1 MNYIEVKIQIT
12 PCSEVSTDLLSA
24 FLGEIGFD
32 SFVSF
37 EEGLFA
43 YIPSSLFDEDRM
55 KRSFALVPVDCAI
68 DYSVIEIP
76 DRNWNE
82 EWEKNYFTPI
92 VIGNE
97 CVVHSS
103 FHTDI
108 PEVKYDILIDPK
120 MSFGTGHHETTSTM
134 MEMML
139 KTSFENKV
147 VLDMGC
153 GTAILSILASM
164 RGAKSVTGVDIDEWA
179 YENALE
185 NIEQFESATENEKTV
200 SSTETETIK
209 NEKKP
214 SMAKNILWIIA
225 AIIISLIVGA
235 VITFIKKKRQTNKF
249 DNDYF
254 DDDDSDADYS
264 DNDSIVEY
272 EEAAEESDIT
282 KSTSEIQSNSDDLEE
297 YLDD

>member
-1 MNYIEVKIQIT
+1 MKIKYFILSGIISSAILSMT
-12 PCSEVSTDLLSA
+12 VFAEPEKTEKETEPTIAVTEVSKTVQETTSITESTTAAVTTSTTEKTTTPSFYDEILA
-24 FLGEIGFD
+24 YVGEENAPVLNENLDNNAMTID
-32 SFVSF
+32 SST
-37 EEGLFA
+37 
-43 YIPSSLFDEDRM
+43 
-55 KRSFALVPVDCAI
+55 I
-68 DYSVIEIP
+68 DYSNKSMYTITTRSGDVFYLIINS
-76 DRNWNE
+76 DGSV
-82 EWEKNYFTPI
+82 YFLNPVDTADL
-92 VIGNE
+92 
-97 CVVHSS
+97 
-103 FHTDI
+103 TA
-108 PEVKYDILIDPK
+108 
-120 MSFGTGHHETTSTM
+120 
-134 MEMML
+134 ML
-139 KTSFENKV
+139 SDSNDTKLN
-147 VLDMGC
+147 
-153 GTAILSILASM
+153 
-164 RGAKSVTGVDIDEWA
+164 
-179 YENALE
+179 ENALE

>member
-1 MNYIEVKIQIT
+1 MKIKYFILSGIISSAILSMT
-12 PCSEVSTDLLSA
+12 VFAEPEKTEKETEPTIAVTEVSKTVQETTSITESTTAAVTTSTTEKTTTPSFYDEILA
-24 FLGEIGFD
+24 YVGEENAPVLNENLDNNAMTID
-32 SFVSF
+32 SST
-37 EEGLFA
+37 
-43 YIPSSLFDEDRM
+43 
-55 KRSFALVPVDCAI
+55 I
-68 DYSVIEIP
+68 DYSNKSMYPITTRSGDVFYLIINS
-76 DRNWNE
+76 DGSV
-82 EWEKNYFTPI
+82 YFLNPVDTADL
-92 VIGNE
+92 
-97 CVVHSS
+97 
-103 FHTDI
+103 TA
-108 PEVKYDILIDPK
+108 
-120 MSFGTGHHETTSTM
+120 
-134 MEMML
+134 ML
-139 KTSFENKV
+139 SDSNDNK
-147 VLDMGC
+147 LN
-153 GTAILSILASM
+153 
-164 RGAKSVTGVDIDEWA
+164 
-179 YENALE
+179 ENALE

-200 SSTETETIK
+200 SSTETIK

>member
-1 MNYIEVKIQIT
+1 MRLFPVSEIENSTESQTIGNIRKPEPEKTEKETEPTIAVT
-12 PCSEVSTDLLSA
+12 EVSKTVQETTSITESTTAAVTTSTTEKTTTPSFYDEILA
-24 FLGEIGFD
+24 YVGEENAPVLNENLDNNAMTID
-32 SFVSF
+32 SST
-37 EEGLFA
+37 
-43 YIPSSLFDEDRM
+43 
-55 KRSFALVPVDCAI
+55 I
-68 DYSVIEIP
+68 DYSNKSMYTITTRSGDVFYLIINS
-76 DRNWNE
+76 DGSV
-82 EWEKNYFTPI
+82 YFLNPVDTADL
-92 VIGNE
+92 
-97 CVVHSS
+97 
-103 FHTDI
+103 TA
-108 PEVKYDILIDPK
+108 
-120 MSFGTGHHETTSTM
+120 
-134 MEMML
+134 ML
-139 KTSFENKV
+139 SDSNDNK
-147 VLDMGC
+147 LN
-153 GTAILSILASM
+153 
-164 RGAKSVTGVDIDEWA
+164 
-179 YENALE
+179 ENALE

>member
-1 MNYIEVKIQIT
+1 MKIKYFILSGIISSAILSMT
-12 PCSEVSTDLLSA
+12 VFAEPEKTEKETEPTIAVTEVSKTVQETTSITESTTAAVTTSTTEKTTTPSFYDEILA
-24 FLGEIGFD
+24 YVGEENAPVLNENLDNNAMTID
-32 SFVSF
+32 SST
-37 EEGLFA
+37 
-43 YIPSSLFDEDRM
+43 
-55 KRSFALVPVDCAI
+55 I
-68 DYSVIEIP
+68 DYSNKSMYTITTRSGDVFYLIINS
-76 DRNWNE
+76 DGSV
-82 EWEKNYFTPI
+82 YFLNPVDTADL
-92 VIGNE
+92 
-97 CVVHSS
+97 
-103 FHTDI
+103 TA
-108 PEVKYDILIDPK
+108 
-120 MSFGTGHHETTSTM
+120 
-134 MEMML
+134 ML
-139 KTSFENKV
+139 SDSNDNK
-147 VLDMGC
+147 LN
-153 GTAILSILASM
+153 
-164 RGAKSVTGVDIDEWA
+164 
-179 YENALE
+179 ENALE

-272 EEAAEESDIT
+272 KEAAEESDIT
-282 KSTSEIQSNSDDLEE
+282 ESTSEIQSNSDDLEE

>member
-1 MNYIEVKIQIT
+1 MKIKYFILSGIISSAIFSMTVFAEPEKTEKETEPTIT
-12 PCSEVSTDLLSA
+12 VTEVSKTVQETTSITESTTAAVTTSTTEKTTTPSFYDEILA
-24 FLGEIGFD
+24 YVGEENAPVLNENLDNNAMTID
-32 SFVSF
+32 SST
-37 EEGLFA
+37 
-43 YIPSSLFDEDRM
+43 
-55 KRSFALVPVDCAI
+55 I
-68 DYSVIEIP
+68 DYSNKSMYTITTRSGDVFYLIINS
-76 DRNWNE
+76 DGSV
-82 EWEKNYFTPI
+82 YFLNPVDTADL
-92 VIGNE
+92 
-97 CVVHSS
+97 
-103 FHTDI
+103 TA
-108 PEVKYDILIDPK
+108 
-120 MSFGTGHHETTSTM
+120 
-134 MEMML
+134 ML
-139 KTSFENKV
+139 SDSNDNK
-147 VLDMGC
+147 LN
-153 GTAILSILASM
+153 
-164 RGAKSVTGVDIDEWA
+164 
-179 YENALE
+179 ENALE

-235 VITFIKKKRQTNKF
+235 AITFIKKKRQTNKF

-282 KSTSEIQSNSDDLEE
+282 ESTSEIQSNSDDLEE

>member
-1 MNYIEVKIQIT
+1 MKIKYFILSGIISSAILSMT
-12 PCSEVSTDLLSA
+12 VFAEPEKTEKETEPTIAVTEVSKTVQETTSITESTTAAVTTSTTEKTTTPSFYDEILA
-24 FLGEIGFD
+24 YVGEENAPVLNENLDNNAMTID
-32 SFVSF
+32 SST
-37 EEGLFA
+37 
-43 YIPSSLFDEDRM
+43 
-55 KRSFALVPVDCAI
+55 I
-68 DYSVIEIP
+68 DYSNKSMYTITTRSGDVFYLIINS
-76 DRNWNE
+76 DGSV
-82 EWEKNYFTPI
+82 YFLNPVDTADL
-92 VIGNE
+92 
-97 CVVHSS
+97 
-103 FHTDI
+103 TA
-108 PEVKYDILIDPK
+108 
-120 MSFGTGHHETTSTM
+120 
-134 MEMML
+134 ML
-139 KTSFENKV
+139 SDSNDNK
-147 VLDMGC
+147 LN
-153 GTAILSILASM
+153 
-164 RGAKSVTGVDIDEWA
+164 
-179 YENALE
+179 ENALE

-254 DDDDSDADYS
+254 DDDDSDANYS

-282 KSTSEIQSNSDDLEE
+282 ESTSEIQSNSDDLEE

>member
-1 MNYIEVKIQIT
+1 MKIKYFILSGIISSAILSMTVFAEPEKTEKETEPTIT
-12 PCSEVSTDLLSA
+12 VTEVSKTVQETTSITESTTAAVTTSTTEKTTTPSFYDEILA
-24 FLGEIGFD
+24 YVGE
-32 SFVSF
+32 
-37 EEGLFA
+37 ENA
-43 YIPSSLFDEDRM
+43 
-55 KRSFALVPVDCAI
+55 PVLNENLDNNAMTIDNSTI
-68 DYSVIEIP
+68 DYSNKSMYTITTRSGDVFYLIINS
-76 DRNWNE
+76 DGSV
-82 EWEKNYFTPI
+82 YFLNPVDTADL
-92 VIGNE
+92 
-97 CVVHSS
+97 
-103 FHTDI
+103 TA
-108 PEVKYDILIDPK
+108 
-120 MSFGTGHHETTSTM
+120 
-134 MEMML
+134 ML
-139 KTSFENKV
+139 SDSNDNK
-147 VLDMGC
+147 LN
-153 GTAILSILASM
+153 
-164 RGAKSVTGVDIDEWA
+164 
-179 YENALE
+179 ENALE

-282 KSTSEIQSNSDDLEE
+282 ESTSEIQSNSDDLEE

>member
-1 MNYIEVKIQIT
+1 MKIKYFILSGIISSAILSMT
-12 PCSEVSTDLLSA
+12 VFAEPEKTEKETEPTIAVTEVSKTVQETTSITESTTAAVTTSTTEKTTTPSFYDEILA
-24 FLGEIGFD
+24 YVGEENAPVLNENLDNNAMTID
-32 SFVSF
+32 SST
-37 EEGLFA
+37 
-43 YIPSSLFDEDRM
+43 
-55 KRSFALVPVDCAI
+55 I
-68 DYSVIEIP
+68 DYSNKSMYTITTRSGDVFYLIINS
-76 DRNWNE
+76 DGSV
-82 EWEKNYFTPI
+82 YFLNPVDTADL
-92 VIGNE
+92 
-97 CVVHSS
+97 
-103 FHTDI
+103 TA
-108 PEVKYDILIDPK
+108 
-120 MSFGTGHHETTSTM
+120 
-134 MEMML
+134 ML
-139 KTSFENKV
+139 SDSNDNK
-147 VLDMGC
+147 LN
-153 GTAILSILASM
+153 
-164 RGAKSVTGVDIDEWA
+164 
-179 YENALE
+179 ENALE

-264 DNDSIVEY
+264 DNDSIVES

>member
-1 MNYIEVKIQIT
+1 MKIKYFILSGIISSAILSMT
-12 PCSEVSTDLLSA
+12 VFAEPEKTEKATEPTIAVTEVSKTVQETTSITESTTAAVTTSTTEKTTTPSFYDEILA
-24 FLGEIGFD
+24 YVGEENAPVLNENLDNNAMTID
-32 SFVSF
+32 SST
-37 EEGLFA
+37 
-43 YIPSSLFDEDRM
+43 
-55 KRSFALVPVDCAI
+55 I
-68 DYSVIEIP
+68 DYSNKSMYTITTRSGDVFYLIINS
-76 DRNWNE
+76 DGSV
-82 EWEKNYFTPI
+82 YFLNPVDTADL
-92 VIGNE
+92 
-97 CVVHSS
+97 
-103 FHTDI
+103 TA
-108 PEVKYDILIDPK
+108 
-120 MSFGTGHHETTSTM
+120 
-134 MEMML
+134 ML
-139 KTSFENKV
+139 SDSNDNK
-147 VLDMGC
+147 LN
-153 GTAILSILASM
+153 
-164 RGAKSVTGVDIDEWA
+164 
-179 YENALE
+179 ENALE

>member
-1 MNYIEVKIQIT
+1 MKIKYFILSGIISSAILSMT
-12 PCSEVSTDLLSA
+12 VFAEPEKTEKETEPTIAVTEVSKTVQETTSITESTTAAVTTSTTEKTTTPSFYDEILA
-24 FLGEIGFD
+24 YVGEENAPVLNENLDNNAMTID
-32 SFVSF
+32 SST
-37 EEGLFA
+37 
-43 YIPSSLFDEDRM
+43 
-55 KRSFALVPVDCAI
+55 I
-68 DYSVIEIP
+68 DYSNKSMYTITTRSGDVFYLIINS
-76 DRNWNE
+76 DGSV
-82 EWEKNYFTPI
+82 YFLNPVDTADL
-92 VIGNE
+92 
-97 CVVHSS
+97 
-103 FHTDI
+103 TA
-108 PEVKYDILIDPK
+108 
-120 MSFGTGHHETTSTM
+120 
-134 MEMML
+134 ML
-139 KTSFENKV
+139 SDSNDNK
-147 VLDMGC
+147 LN
-153 GTAILSILASM
+153 
-164 RGAKSVTGVDIDEWA
+164 
-179 YENALE
+179 ENALE

-214 SMAKNILWIIA
+214 SMAKMAKNILWIIA

>member
-1 MNYIEVKIQIT
+1 MKIKYFILSGIISSAIFSMTVFAEPEKTEKETEPTIT
-12 PCSEVSTDLLSA
+12 VTEVSKTVQKTESTTTAAVTTSTTEKTTTPSFYDEILA
-24 FLGEIGFD
+24 YVGEENAPVLNENLNDNAMTID
-32 SFVSF
+32 SST
-37 EEGLFA
+37 
-43 YIPSSLFDEDRM
+43 
-55 KRSFALVPVDCAI
+55 I
-68 DYSVIEIP
+68 DYSNKSMYTITTRSGDVFYLIINS
-76 DRNWNE
+76 DGSV
-82 EWEKNYFTPI
+82 YFLNPVDTADL
-92 VIGNE
+92 
-97 CVVHSS
+97 
-103 FHTDI
+103 TA
-108 PEVKYDILIDPK
+108 
-120 MSFGTGHHETTSTM
+120 
-134 MEMML
+134 ML
-139 KTSFENKV
+139 SDSNDNK
-147 VLDMGC
+147 LN
-153 GTAILSILASM
+153 
-164 RGAKSVTGVDIDEWA
+164 
-179 YENALE
+179 ENALE

>member
-1 MNYIEVKIQIT
+1 MKIKYFILSGIISSAILSMTAFAEPEKTEKETEPTIT
-12 PCSEVSTDLLSA
+12 VTEVSKTVQETTSITESTTAAVSTSTTEKTTTPSFYDEILA
-24 FLGEIGFD
+24 YVGE
-32 SFVSF
+32 
-37 EEGLFA
+37 ENA
-43 YIPSSLFDEDRM
+43 
-55 KRSFALVPVDCAI
+55 PVLNENLDNNAMTIDNSTI
-68 DYSVIEIP
+68 DYSNKSMYTITTRSGDVFYLIINS
-76 DRNWNE
+76 DGSV
-82 EWEKNYFTPI
+82 YFLNPVDTADL
-92 VIGNE
+92 
-97 CVVHSS
+97 
-103 FHTDI
+103 TA
-108 PEVKYDILIDPK
+108 
-120 MSFGTGHHETTSTM
+120 
-134 MEMML
+134 ML
-139 KTSFENKV
+139 SDSNDNK
-147 VLDMGC
+147 LN
-153 GTAILSILASM
+153 
-164 RGAKSVTGVDIDEWA
+164 
-179 YENALE
+179 ENALE

>member
-1 MNYIEVKIQIT
+1 MKIKYFILSGIISSAILSMT
-12 PCSEVSTDLLSA
+12 VFAEPEKTEKETEPTIAVTEVSKTVQETTSITESTTAAITTSTTEKTTTPSFYDEILA
-24 FLGEIGFD
+24 YVGEENAPVLNENLDNNAMTID
-32 SFVSF
+32 SST
-37 EEGLFA
+37 
-43 YIPSSLFDEDRM
+43 
-55 KRSFALVPVDCAI
+55 I
-68 DYSVIEIP
+68 DYSNKSMYTITTRSGDVFYLIINS
-76 DRNWNE
+76 DGSV
-82 EWEKNYFTPI
+82 YFLNPVDTADL
-92 VIGNE
+92 
-97 CVVHSS
+97 
-103 FHTDI
+103 TA
-108 PEVKYDILIDPK
+108 
-120 MSFGTGHHETTSTM
+120 
-134 MEMML
+134 ML
-139 KTSFENKV
+139 SDSNDNK
-147 VLDMGC
+147 LN
-153 GTAILSILASM
+153 
-164 RGAKSVTGVDIDEWA
+164 
-179 YENALE
+179 ENALE

-235 VITFIKKKRQTNKF
+235 VFTFIKKKRQTNKF

-264 DNDSIVEY
+264 DNDSIIEY

>member
-1 MNYIEVKIQIT
+1 MKIKYFILSGIISSAILSMT
-12 PCSEVSTDLLSA
+12 VFAEPEKTEKETEPTIAVTEVSKTVQETTSITESTTAAITTSTTEKTTTPSFYDEILA
-24 FLGEIGFD
+24 YVGEENAPVLNENLDNNAMTID
-32 SFVSF
+32 SST
-37 EEGLFA
+37 
-43 YIPSSLFDEDRM
+43 
-55 KRSFALVPVDCAI
+55 I
-68 DYSVIEIP
+68 DYSNKSMYTITTRSGDVFYLIINS
-76 DRNWNE
+76 DGSV
-82 EWEKNYFTPI
+82 YFLNPVDTADL
-92 VIGNE
+92 
-97 CVVHSS
+97 
-103 FHTDI
+103 TA
-108 PEVKYDILIDPK
+108 
-120 MSFGTGHHETTSTM
+120 
-134 MEMML
+134 ML
-139 KTSFENKV
+139 SDSNDNK
-147 VLDMGC
+147 LN
-153 GTAILSILASM
+153 
-164 RGAKSVTGVDIDEWA
+164 
-179 YENALE
+179 ENALE

-272 EEAAEESDIT
+272 EESAEESDIT

>member
-1 MNYIEVKIQIT
+1 MKIKYFILSGIISSAILSMT
-12 PCSEVSTDLLSA
+12 VFAEPEKTEKETEPTIAVTEVSKTVQETTSITESTTAAVTTSTTEKTTTPSFYDEILA
-24 FLGEIGFD
+24 YVGEENAPVLNENLDNNAMTID
-32 SFVSF
+32 SST
-37 EEGLFA
+37 
-43 YIPSSLFDEDRM
+43 
-55 KRSFALVPVDCAI
+55 I
-68 DYSVIEIP
+68 DYSNKSMYTITTRSGDVFYLIINS
-76 DRNWNE
+76 DGSV
-82 EWEKNYFTPI
+82 YFLNPVDTADL
-92 VIGNE
+92 
-97 CVVHSS
+97 
-103 FHTDI
+103 TA
-108 PEVKYDILIDPK
+108 
-120 MSFGTGHHETTSTM
+120 
-134 MEMML
+134 ML
-139 KTSFENKV
+139 SDSNDNK
-147 VLDMGC
+147 LN
-153 GTAILSILASM
+153 
-164 RGAKSVTGVDIDEWA
+164 
-179 YENALE
+179 ENALE

-282 KSTSEIQSNSDDLEE
+282 ESTSEIQSNSDDLEE

>member
-1 MNYIEVKIQIT
+1 MKIKYFILSGIISSAILSMT
-12 PCSEVSTDLLSA
+12 VFAEPEKTEKETEPTIAVTEVSKTVQETTSITESTTAAVTTSTTEKTTTPSFYDEILA
-24 FLGEIGFD
+24 YVGEENAPVLNENLDNNAMTID
-32 SFVSF
+32 SST
-37 EEGLFA
+37 
-43 YIPSSLFDEDRM
+43 
-55 KRSFALVPVDCAI
+55 I
-68 DYSVIEIP
+68 DYSNKSMYTITTRSGDVFYLIINS
-76 DRNWNE
+76 DGSV
-82 EWEKNYFTPI
+82 YFLNPVDTADL
-92 VIGNE
+92 
-97 CVVHSS
+97 
-103 FHTDI
+103 TA
-108 PEVKYDILIDPK
+108 
-120 MSFGTGHHETTSTM
+120 
-134 MEMML
+134 ML
-139 KTSFENKV
+139 SDSNDNK
-147 VLDMGC
+147 LN
-153 GTAILSILASM
+153 
-164 RGAKSVTGVDIDEWA
+164 
-179 YENALE
+179 ENALE

>member
-1 MNYIEVKIQIT
+1 MKIKYFILSGIISSAILSMT
-12 PCSEVSTDLLSA
+12 VFAEPEKTEKETEPTIAVTEVSKTVQETTSITESTTAAVTTSTTEKTTTPSFYDEILA
-24 FLGEIGFD
+24 YVGEENAPVLNENLDNNAMTID
-32 SFVSF
+32 SST
-37 EEGLFA
+37 
-43 YIPSSLFDEDRM
+43 
-55 KRSFALVPVDCAI
+55 I
-68 DYSVIEIP
+68 DYSNKSMYTITTRSGDVFYLIINS
-76 DRNWNE
+76 DGSV
-82 EWEKNYFTPI
+82 YFLNPVDTADL
-92 VIGNE
+92 
-97 CVVHSS
+97 
-103 FHTDI
+103 TA
-108 PEVKYDILIDPK
+108 
-120 MSFGTGHHETTSTM
+120 
-134 MEMML
+134 ML
-139 KTSFENKV
+139 SDSNDNK
-147 VLDMGC
+147 LN
-153 GTAILSILASM
+153 
-164 RGAKSVTGVDIDEWA
+164 
-179 YENALE
+179 ENALE

-214 SMAKNILWIIA
+214 SMAKNILCIIA

>member
-1 MNYIEVKIQIT
+1 MKIKYFILSGIISSAILSMT
-12 PCSEVSTDLLSA
+12 VFAEPEKTEKETEPKIAVTEVSKTVQETTSITESTTAAVTTSTTEKTTTPSFYDEILA
-24 FLGEIGFD
+24 YVGEENAPVLNENLDNNAMTID
-32 SFVSF
+32 SST
-37 EEGLFA
+37 
-43 YIPSSLFDEDRM
+43 
-55 KRSFALVPVDCAI
+55 I
-68 DYSVIEIP
+68 DYSNKSMYTITTRSGDVFYLIINS
-76 DRNWNE
+76 DGSV
-82 EWEKNYFTPI
+82 YFLNPVDTADL
-92 VIGNE
+92 
-97 CVVHSS
+97 
-103 FHTDI
+103 TA
-108 PEVKYDILIDPK
+108 
-120 MSFGTGHHETTSTM
+120 
-134 MEMML
+134 ML
-139 KTSFENKV
+139 SDSNDNK
-147 VLDMGC
+147 LN
-153 GTAILSILASM
+153 
-164 RGAKSVTGVDIDEWA
+164 
-179 YENALE
+179 ENALE

>member
-1 MNYIEVKIQIT
+1 MKIKYFILSGIISSAILSMT
-12 PCSEVSTDLLSA
+12 VFAEPEKTEKETEPTIAVTEVSKTVQETTSITESTTAAVTTSTTEKTTTPSFYD
-24 FLGEIGFD
+24 EILAYVGKENAPVLNENLDNNAMTID
-32 SFVSF
+32 SST
-37 EEGLFA
+37 
-43 YIPSSLFDEDRM
+43 
-55 KRSFALVPVDCAI
+55 I
-68 DYSVIEIP
+68 DYSNKSMYTITTRSGDVFYLIINS
-76 DRNWNE
+76 DGSV
-82 EWEKNYFTPI
+82 YFLNPVDTADL
-92 VIGNE
+92 
-97 CVVHSS
+97 
-103 FHTDI
+103 TA
-108 PEVKYDILIDPK
+108 
-120 MSFGTGHHETTSTM
+120 
-134 MEMML
+134 ML
-139 KTSFENKV
+139 SDSNDNK
-147 VLDMGC
+147 LN
-153 GTAILSILASM
+153 
-164 RGAKSVTGVDIDEWA
+164 
-179 YENALE
+179 ENALE

>member
-1 MNYIEVKIQIT
+1 MKIKYFILSGIISSAILSMT
-12 PCSEVSTDLLSA
+12 VFAEPEKTEKETEPTIAVTEVSKTVQETTSITESTTAAVTTSTTEKTTTPSFYDEILA
-24 FLGEIGFD
+24 YVGEENAPVLNENLDNNAMTID
-32 SFVSF
+32 SST
-37 EEGLFA
+37 
-43 YIPSSLFDEDRM
+43 
-55 KRSFALVPVDCAI
+55 I
-68 DYSVIEIP
+68 DYSNKSMYTITTRSGDVFYLIINS
-76 DRNWNE
+76 DGSV
-82 EWEKNYFTPI
+82 YFLNPVDTADL
-92 VIGNE
+92 
-97 CVVHSS
+97 
-103 FHTDI
+103 TA
-108 PEVKYDILIDPK
+108 
-120 MSFGTGHHETTSTM
+120 
-134 MEMML
+134 ML
-139 KTSFENKV
+139 SDSNDNK
-147 VLDMGC
+147 LN
-153 GTAILSILASM
+153 
-164 RGAKSVTGVDIDEWA
+164 
-179 YENALE
+179 ENALE

-264 DNDSIVEY
+264 DNDSIIEY